1 AQAVQNDADFLF
13 SRMALAGCPADV
25 FHNPLRRRIGV
36 PGFLSH
42 LHSLMVTMSQKSSN
56 PQAVKSVS
64 QVLMLDTSPFKSN
77 GQLTAENMALRHQ
90 VMVLRRQ
97 ARGKIRL
104 SLILIRLT
112 ERLGTVAIR

>member
-1 AQAVQNDADFLF
+1 
-13 SRMALAGCPADV
+13 
-25 FHNPLRRRIGV
+25 
-36 PGFLSH
+36 
-42 LHSLMVTMSQKSSN
+42 
-56 PQAVKSVS
+56 
-64 QVLMLDTSPFKSN
+64 VLMLDTSPFKSN